1 MPRRRPPVVNNIIL
15 LAAAVLLIPWIG
27 AEAQQQQR
35 RSPLE
40 GVEADSLHTLEATKI
55 PPQLETPHTPVR
67 RKNTLSV
74 NNNSNNNR
82 LVKNDASAIA
92 TLAPAKSA
100 VALPSARRSTNGG
113 LTSPHTAR
121 SLEDWEVEDFVLL
134 ATVDGKLYA
143 RDRKNGKEKWALEVD
158 KPMVETT
165 YHRRNRSS
173 VDEDYDP
180 VSIDDYLWIVEPSQD
195 GSIYVYRPSGPDPG
209 LVNTGLT
216 MKGLV
221 EESPHYSS
229 DAPYLVYNG
238 KKETTVI
245 TIDARNGQVLK
256 WFGSTSALVNN
267 ESCLNTNGLI
277 DTESEECS
285 TSATLTIGR
294 TEYTVG
300 IHGKDTHLIATLKF
314 SEWTPNTYDQDLQRQ
329 YHTTLDNKYIYTSH
343 DGGVI
348 GFDHD
353 QSGAKQPGRQF
364 QQKFQQKFTS
374 PVVRV
379 FDVARPWGTE
389 EDDPELI
396 VLPQPMPPNQ
406 EEDWMSA
413 DHRARSIF
421 LNHTEDG
428 SWYAMSGKFY
438 PLAVQGIGPAQCN
451 QQEWQQRFNS
461 WDTMND
467 IQLSKALVGLHSI
480 DNGRIDR
487 LLTLSPPAESKG
499 NRTEDELPD
508 NAIAVIGPPTL
519 LQRLERLPRTTID
532 YTISFIQNPLLLV
545 FLVVLLYTYQ
555 QQIRVWIGQKGG
567 SKKWSSQLLDSSVDE
582 LKAGIAPQIASLPKV
597 AEDETVQI
605 AQVDGMNDDAE
616 SGSPT
621 RSNSVTQAE
630 AHIGKKLPAAE
641 ISAETAAQ
649 DKPPEKE
656 KKRAHRGRR
665 GGVKHKKGGA
675 ARATSQDPSLDSN
688 QKPQPTIEEVV
699 RDAQQLGQK
708 PELEPDVRT
717 IPTDPSEVSGPTL
730 RLNNLV
736 VNTEKLIG
744 TGSNGTMVFEGNF
757 DGRAV
762 AVKRMLIQFFDI
774 ASQETKLLRE
784 SDDHPN
790 VIRYFAQE
798 QGAGFLYIAL
808 ELCPASLADVIDKP
822 HQNRDLAQAGEK
834 DLPNVLYQITN
845 GLEHLHN
852 LRIVH
857 RDLKPQN
864 ILVSMGKDGK
874 PRLLVSDF
882 GLCKKLEGEQSSFR
896 ATTAHAAGTSGWRAP
911 ELLLD
916 DDANE
921 GLTMVDASTD
931 GNSGSI
937 VRSPELAP
945 NRRATRAIDIFS
957 LGLVFFYV
965 LTKGSHPFDCGD
977 RYMREVNIRKGKF
990 SLANLEVL
998 GDYAFE
1004 AKDLIS
1010 SMLAPDPKLRPA
1022 ARNVM
1027 AHPFFWDS
1035 EKRLSFLCDVSDHF
1049 EKEIRDPPSEPL
1061 RGLEYYASQVCGAD
1075 FLKPLGKEFV
1085 DSLGKQR
1092 KYTGTRLLDLLRAL
1106 RNKKNH
1112 YEDMSETLQKHVGAL
1127 PEGYLSFWTRRFP
1140 NLLIICWNVVYDVQW
1155 DETNRFKKYYQP
1167 AGL

>member
-1 MPRRRPPVVNNIIL
+1 MNLL
-15 LAAAVLLIPWIG
+15 LAAILLVPWITVD
-27 AEAQQQQR
+27 AQQQHR
-35 RSPLE
+35 PAVRHESPHEGLE
-40 GVEADSLHTLEATKI
+40 AESLRIIEATKV
-55 PPQLETPHTPVR
+55 PPQVETPPTHGR
-67 RKNTLSV
+67 RKNTLIV
-74 NNNSNNNR
+74 NNNR
-82 LVKNDASAIA
+82 DIKNDASAIA

-100 VALPSARRSTNGG
+100 VALPPARRSTQKGG
-113 LTSPHTAR
+113 LTSLHTAR

-143 RDRKNGKEKWALEVD
+143 RDRKTGKEKWALELD
-158 KPMVETT
+158 KPMIETT
-165 YHRRNRSS
+165 YNRSKRSS
-173 VDEDYDP
+173 VEEDYDP
-180 VSIDDYLWIVEPSQD
+180 LSIDDYLWIVEPSED
-195 GSIYVYRPSGPDPG
+195 GNIYIYRPSGPDPG

-221 EESPHYSS
+221 EDSPYHSS

-238 KKETTVI
+238 EKKTTSI
-245 TIDARNGQVLK
+245 TIDARTGVVLQY
-256 WFGSTSALVNN
+256 FGSTSALVND
-267 ESCLNTNGLI
+267 ESCLNTNRLV
-277 DTESEECS
+277 DKNSEECS
-285 TSATLTIGR
+285 TSPTLIIGR

-300 IHGKDTHLIATLKF
+300 IHSKDTHPIASLKF
-314 SEWTPNTYDQDLQRQ
+314 SEWTPNKNDQDLQRQ
-329 YHTTLDNKYIYTSH
+329 YHRTLDNKYIYTSH

-353 QSGAKQPGRQF
+353 QSDATEPGRQF
-364 QQKFQQKFTS
+364 HQKFQQKFAS

-389 EDDPELI
+389 QDDPELI
-396 VLPQPMPPNQ
+396 VLPQPMPPAQ
-406 EEDWMSA
+406 EDDWISA
-413 DHRARSIF
+413 DHRAHSIF

-428 SWYAMSGKFY
+428 SWYAMSGNSY
-438 PLAVQGIGPAQCN
+438 PMAVQGIGPAQCN
-451 QQEWQQRFNS
+451 QRGWQQQQIYDA

-467 IQLSKALVGLHSI
+467 LQFSKALVGLHSI
-480 DNGRIDR
+480 DNARTDHR
-487 LLTLSPPAESKG
+487 LTISGPSEFEDNS
-499 NRTEDELPD
+499 TEKLIPD
-508 NAIAVIGPPTL
+508 NEVALSGPPSL
-519 LQRLERLPRTTID
+519 LQRLQRLPKATID
-532 YTISFIQNPLLLV
+532 YTVSFIQNPLLLI
-545 FLVVLLYTYQ
+545 FLVVGLYTYQ
-555 QQIRVWIGQKGG
+555 QQIRVRIGQMAGG
-567 SKKWSSQLLDSSVDE
+567 QKWTSQQLESPIDGKPAGFVPQDGSLGKSPENEVVRVVQIDGANASADNGSIVSDSSPTQIEVKPGEE
-582 LKAGIAPQIASLPKV
+582 LPLGGVS
-597 AEDETVQI
+597 VQ
-605 AQVDGMNDDAE
+605 N
-616 SGSPT
+616 SP
-621 RSNSVTQAE
+621 
-630 AHIGKKLPAAE
+630 
-641 ISAETAAQ
+641 Q
-649 DKPPEKE
+649 DKPAEKE
-656 KKRAHRGRR
+656 KTKTRPRGRR
-665 GGVKHKKGGA
+665 GGLKHRKPA
-675 ARATSQDPSLDSN
+675 ARAPSSEPSLDGN
-688 QKPQPTIEEVV
+688 QKPTPTVE
-699 RDAQQLGQK
+699 DAVQKAQNMGQESK
-708 PELEPDVRT
+708 LEPDIRT
-717 IPTDPSEVSGPTL
+717 IRTDPSEVSGPTL

-736 VNTEKLIG
+736 VDTEKLIG
-744 TGSNGTMVFEGNF
+744 TGSNGTMVFEGTF

-790 VIRYFAQE
+790 VIRYFTQE

-822 HQNRDLAQAGEK
+822 YQNRDLAQAGER

-845 GLEHLHN
+845 GLNHLHN

-864 ILVSMGKDGK
+864 ILVAMSKNGK

-916 DDANE
+916 DDANL
-921 GLTMVDASTD
+921 GATMVDASTD

-937 VRSPELAP
+937 VRSPELPP

-990 SLANLEVL
+990 SLTNLQVL
-998 GDYAFE
+998 GDYTYE
-1004 AKDLIS
+1004 ADDLIK
-1010 SMLAPDPKLRPA
+1010 SMLAPEPKMRPT

-1027 AHPFFWDS
+1027 AHPFFWDAK
-1035 EKRLSFLCDVSDHF
+1035 KRLNFLCDVSDHF
-1049 EKEIRDPPSEPL
+1049 EKEIRDPPSESL
-1061 RGLEYYASQVCGAD
+1061 RALEDFGPEVVKGD
-1075 FLKPLGKEFV
+1075 FLKHLGKEFV

-1092 KYTGTRLLDLLRAL
+1092 KYTGSRLLDLLRAL

-1112 YEDMSETLQKHVGAL
+1112 YEDMSESLQKHVGPL
-1127 PEGYLSFWTRRFP
+1127 PDGYLSFWTRKFP
-1140 NLLIICWNVVYDVQW
+1140 NLLITCWNVVYNVQW
-1155 DETNRFKKYYQP
+1155 DETDRFRDYYQP

>member
-1 MPRRRPPVVNNIIL
+1 MS
-15 LAAAVLLIPWIG
+15 WISV
-27 AEAQQQQR
+27 EAQQQHQPTVR
-35 RSPLE
+35 HESPYE
-40 GVEADSLHTLEATKI
+40 GLKPDSLHPLEATKI
-55 PPQLETPHTPVR
+55 RPQLETPHASGR

-82 LVKNDASAIA
+82 HIKNDASAIA
-92 TLAPAKSA
+92 TLAPAKPA
-100 VALPSARRSTNGG
+100 VALPPARRSTKGG
-113 LTSPHTAR
+113 LTSLHTAR

-134 ATVDGKLYA
+134 ATVDGKLFA
-143 RDRKNGKEKWALEVD
+143 RDRKTGKEKWALELD

-165 YHRRNRSS
+165 YNRSKRSS
-173 VDEDYDP
+173 VEEGYDP
-180 VSIDDYLWIVEPSQD
+180 LSIDDYLWIVEPSED
-195 GSIYVYRPSGPDPG
+195 GNVYVYRPSGPDPG

-221 EESPHYSS
+221 EESPYHSS
-229 DAPYLVYNG
+229 DPPYLVYNG
-238 KKETTVI
+238 EKKTTSI
-245 TIDARNGQVLK
+245 TIDARTGVVLQY
-256 WFGSTSALVNN
+256 FGSTSALVND
-267 ESCLNTNGLI
+267 ESCLNTNGLVET
-277 DTESEECS
+277 DAEECS
-285 TSATLTIGR
+285 TSPTLTIGR

-300 IHGKDTHLIATLKF
+300 IHGKDTHLVASLKF
-314 SEWTPNTYDQDLQRQ
+314 SEWTPNKNDQDLQRQ

-353 QSGAKQPGRQF
+353 QSGATEPGRQF
-364 QQKFQQKFTS
+364 HQKFQQKFAS

-389 EDDPELI
+389 KDDPDLI

-406 EEDWMSA
+406 EQDWMSA
-413 DHRARSIF
+413 DHRAHSIF

-428 SWYAMSGKFY
+428 SWYAMSGKSY
-438 PLAVQGIGPAQCN
+438 PLAVQGIGPAQCS
-451 QQEWQQRFNS
+451 QQGWQQQQMFNS

-467 IQLSKALVGLHSI
+467 VQFAKALVGLHSV
-480 DNGRIDR
+480 DNARIDHR
-487 LLTLSPPAESKG
+487 LTLSAPSEFEDNS
-499 NRTEDELPD
+499 TEELIPD
-508 NAIAVIGPPTL
+508 SAVALLGPPSL
-519 LQRLERLPRTTID
+519 LQRLQRLPKATLD
-532 YTISFIQNPLLLV
+532 YTVSFVQNPLLIII
-545 FLVVLLYTYQ
+545 LVVILYTYQ
-555 QQIRVWIGQKGG
+555 QQIRVWIGQTASGKN
-567 SKKWSSQLLDSSVDE
+567 WVAQQLDFEPSTDE
-582 LKAGIAPQIASLPKV
+582 QTASTLPEVGALPTTPTVEV
-597 AEDETVQI
+597 AQI
-605 AQVDGMNDDAE
+605 AQTDEVTESADCGSSITNDSESLLAE
-616 SGSPT
+616 VQIEKGLQLGEVAVQHGP
-621 RSNSVTQAE
+621 
-630 AHIGKKLPAAE
+630 
-641 ISAETAAQ
+641 Q
-649 DKPPEKE
+649 DKSAEKE
-656 KKRAHRGRR
+656 KKKAHRGRR
-665 GGVKHKKGGA
+665 GGVKHKKGA
-675 ARATSQDPSLDSN
+675 ARAISQEPSFDGN
-688 QKPQPTIEEVV
+688 QKPPPTVE
-699 RDAQQLGQK
+699 DAVSEAQKMGQEPK
-708 PELEPDVRT
+708 LEPDIRT

-736 VNTEKLIG
+736 IDTEKLIG
-744 TGSNGTMVFEGNF
+744 TGSNGTMVFEGTF

-790 VIRYFAQE
+790 VIRYFTQE

-822 HQNRDLAQAGEK
+822 YQNRELAQAGER

-845 GLEHLHN
+845 GLHHLHN

-864 ILVSMGKDGK
+864 ILVAMGKDGR

-916 DDANE
+916 DDANV
-921 GLTMVDASTD
+921 GATMVDASTD
-931 GNSGSI
+931 GNSESI
-937 VRSPELAP
+937 VRSPELPP

-977 RYMREVNIRKGKF
+977 RYMREVNIRKGRF
-990 SLANLEVL
+990 SLASLQVL
-998 GDYAFE
+998 GDYAYE
-1004 AKDLIS
+1004 AEDLIS
-1010 SMLAPDPKLRPA
+1010 SMLESEPKMRPT
-1022 ARNVM
+1022 ARNIM
-1027 AHPFFWDS
+1027 AHPFFWS
-1035 EKRLSFLCDVSDHF
+1035 PKKRLNFLCDVSDHF
-1049 EKEIRDPPSEPL
+1049 EKEGRDPPSESLKALEDYAPRVV
-1061 RGLEYYASQVCGAD
+1061 RGD
-1075 FLKPLGKEFV
+1075 FLRHLGKDFV

-1092 KYTGTRLLDLLRAL
+1092 KYTGTRMLDLLRAL

-1112 YEDMSETLQKHVGAL
+1112 YEDMSDSLQRHVGSL
-1127 PEGYLSFWTRRFP
+1127 PEGYLSFWTRKFP
-1140 NLLIICWNVVYDVQW
+1140 NLLITCWNVIYNVQW
-1155 DETNRFKKYYQP
+1155 DEKDRFREYYLP

>member
-1 MPRRRPPVVNNIIL
+1 MPRRRPPVVNNFLL
-15 LAAAVLLIPWIG
+15 LAAAVLLIPWSG
-27 AEAQQQQR
+27 VDAQQQQR
-35 RSPLE
+35 PTVRYESPHEGLE
-40 GVEADSLHTLEATKI
+40 SESFKTFEAVESESLKTLEATKI
-55 PPQLETPHTPVR
+55 PPQLETPHILGR
-67 RKNTLSV
+67 RRNTAGV
-74 NNNSNNNR
+74 NNDSNNKR
-82 LVKNDASAIA
+82 KIKNDASAIA

-100 VALPSARRSTNGG
+100 VALPSSRRSTTKGG
-113 LTSPHTAR
+113 LTSLHTAR

-165 YHRRNRSS
+165 YNRSHRSS
-173 VDEDYDP
+173 VEEDYDP
-180 VSIDDYLWIVEPSQD
+180 LSVDDYLWIVEPSQD
-195 GSIYVYRPSGPDPG
+195 GSIYVYRPSGPEPG

-221 EESPHYSS
+221 EDSPHYSS
-229 DAPYLVYNG
+229 DPPYLLYNG
-238 KKETTVI
+238 EKKTTMV
-245 TIDARNGQVLK
+245 TIDARTGQVLK
-256 WFGSTSALVNN
+256 WFGSTSALVND
-267 ESCLNTNGLI
+267 ESCLNTNGLV
-277 DTESEECS
+277 DANSEECS

-294 TEYTVG
+294 TEFTVG
-300 IHGKDTHLIATLKF
+300 IHVGKDTRLIATLKF
-314 SEWTPNTYDQDLQRQ
+314 SEWTPNSYDQDLQRQ

-353 QSGAKQPGRQF
+353 RSPANEQGRQF
-364 QQKFQQKFTS
+364 HQKFQQKLAS

-389 EDDPELI
+389 KDDPELI

-406 EEDWMSA
+406 EEDLISA

-438 PLAVQGIGPAQCN
+438 PLAVQGIGPAQCS
-451 QQEWQQRFNS
+451 QQGWHQQPQFNF
-461 WDTMND
+461 WDSMND
-467 IQLSKALVGLHSI
+467 LQLSKALVGLHSI
-480 DNGRIDR
+480 DNTRSDP
-487 LLTLSPPAESKG
+487 LLTISGPSEPED
-499 NRTEDELPD
+499 NRTEEYLPD
-508 NAIAVIGPPTL
+508 NSVALLGPVTL
-519 LQRLERLPRTTID
+519 IQRLQRLPRATID
-532 YTISFIQNPLLLV
+532 YTVSFVQNPLLVV

-555 QQIRVWIGQKGG
+555 KQIRVWMGEKTRNG
-567 SKKWSSQLLDSSVDE
+567 VE
-582 LKAGIAPQIASLPKV
+582 VPENEV
-597 AEDETVQI
+597 VQI
-605 AQVDGMNDDAE
+605 VQMDGTSETIEDRLVEGNLPNVPEDDIVKI
-616 SGSPT
+616 P
-621 RSNSVTQAE
+621 
-630 AHIGKKLPAAE
+630 
-641 ISAETAAQ
+641 ETASTIEKVDTTPVEIADQ
-649 DKPPEKE
+649 DKPPKE
-656 KKRAHRGRR
+656 KKKAHRGRR
-665 GGVKHKKGGA
+665 GGQKHKKGA
-675 ARATSQDPSLDSN
+675 ARATSQDPSQDGN
-688 QKPQPTIEEVV
+688 EKAPPTVE
-699 RDAQQLGQK
+699 DAVELAKNIGQQTK
-708 PELEPDVRT
+708 LEPDIRT

-744 TGSNGTMVFEGNF
+744 TGSNGTMVFEGSF

-774 ASQETKLLRE
+774 ASRETKLLRE

-822 HQNRDLAQAGEK
+822 HQNRELAQAGEK

-845 GLEHLHN
+845 GLEHLHG

-864 ILVSMGKDGK
+864 ILVAMGKDGR

-921 GLTMVDASTD
+921 GSTMVDASTD

-937 VRSPELAP
+937 VRSPELPP

-990 SLANLEVL
+990 DLGNLQVL

-1004 AKDLIS
+1004 ATDLIS
-1010 SMLAPDPKLRPA
+1010 TMLAPEPKLRPTA
-1022 ARNVM
+1022 VNVM
-1027 AHPFFWDS
+1027 AHPFFWS
-1035 EKRLSFLCDVSDHF
+1035 PKKRLNFLCDVSDHF
-1049 EKEIRDPPSEPL
+1049 EKEIRDPPSDAL
-1061 RGLEYYASQVCGAD
+1061 KGLEYYAPQVCGTD
-1075 FLKPLGKEFV
+1075 FLKSLSKDFV

-1112 YEDMSETLQKHVGAL
+1112 YEDMSDALQKHVGPL

-1140 NLLIICWNVVYDVQW
+1140 NLLIICWNVVYDVRW
-1155 DETNRFKKYYQP
+1155 DETDRFREYYQP